1 MGGWIE
7 DESWIGDPSNI
18 LGNTP
23 VFGGTCIF
31 RGRAGPGTSNF
42 EHVAKYPA
50 HIKHLQVNSVNLA
63 HVSVDLATTITW
75 MRKIWGN
82 MCWYVH
88 KFGQGRYRSPK
99 IATQTFGPK
108 KIRFQ
113 KVLLSLKRNF
123 QNPRCFDYYWYLYT
137 CFAAT
142 WNTFK
147 FGNLKTPRGWSRRPL
162 CFTSHLKVFV
172 SKDHQ
177 ITGGTNV
184 DFLKKFMALKNLKT
198 GRLVFQVAILLTL
211 SSHVMAWL

>member
-31 RGRAGPGTSNF
+31 RGRAGPGTPNF

-88 KFGQGRYRSPK
+88 KFRQGRYRSPK

-113 KVLLSLKRNF
+113 KVLFFRCSETHKTRDVLTTTKKHVLCRYMKHFQIWKSEKTQRLKPAAPLLHVPPESFCFKRSPDHRGNQCWSLEEIHAWPWK
-123 QNPRCFDYYWYLYT
+123 
-137 CFAAT
+137 T
-142 WNTFK
+142 W
-147 FGNLKTPRGWSRRPL
+147 WRR
-162 CFTSHLKVFV
+162 
-172 SKDHQ
+172 
-177 ITGGTNV
+177 
-184 DFLKKFMALKNLKT
+184 
-198 GRLVFQVAILLTL
+198 VA
-211 SSHVMAWL
+211 

>member
-42 EHVAKYPA
+42 EHIAKYPA

-88 KFGQGRYRSPK
+88 KFRQGRYRSPK

-113 KVLLSLKRNF
+113 KVLF
-123 QNPRCFDYYWYLYT
+123 
-137 CFAAT
+137 FAVA
-142 WNTFK
+142 K
-147 FGNLKTPRGWSRRPL
+147 LKTRDVLTTTKKRYMKHFQIWKSEKTQRLKPAAL
-162 CFTSHLKVFV
+162 CCTSHLKVFV

-184 DFLKKFMALKNLKT
+184 EVLKKFMALKNLMKT